1 MAVDSTWAE
10 RALHHA
16 RYITTRIGPR
26 GAATPA
32 EKHAADYV
40 QQQMQQLGL
49 QQVRL
54 ESFTAPTYGWL
65 AIAIAFSLAVWSAFL
80 CWGTFYL
87 TQTRIIGGVFGA
99 VLSALALVIIY
110 LEINLRDNPL
120 RRLVARG
127 RSHNAIGRQA
137 PAGGAAQAKQHV
149 VLVSHLD
156 TPPAARPFKTPRR
169 ARLFRWVFIIGALSL
184 FASVGLYLLGG
195 LDIWEWA
202 FVWAGV
208 CSILQSL
215 VIIQSLQ
222 ADRGDFTPGA
232 NNNASGIGAVL
243 TLAER
248 VKIAPLRNTE
258 VWFVCCGSHTTGNSG
273 LRALLQQHGDELR
286 EAWFIG
292 FEGVGVGKRLISIQR
307 EGWPGHWP
315 GRSLHPA
322 LRDLLDRTRR
332 ENPALPIEPH
342 ATPRNTVVAAATRRG
357 LKSLCLSVYAD
368 DNHLPYAYDRDDVVA
383 HLQVEAL
390 DVAQAAGWELL
401 QQIDRG

>member
-16 RYITTRIGPR
+16 RHIATRIGPR
-26 GAATPA
+26 GAATPE
-32 EKHAADYV
+32 EKRAADYV
-40 QQQMQQLGL
+40 QQQMQRLGL

-54 ESFTAPTYGWL
+54 ESFSAPTYGWL
-65 AIAIAFSLAVWSAFL
+65 VIALAFSLAVWSVFA
-80 CWGTFYL
+80 CWGAFYL
-87 TQTRIIGGVFGA
+87 TQTRFIGGMFGA
-99 VLSALALVIIY
+99 LLSAFALVVIT
-110 LEINLRDNPL
+110 LEANLRDNPL
-120 RRLVARG
+120 RRLVTRG
-127 RSHNAIGRQA
+127 RSYNAIGWQASAESIRQR
-137 PAGGAAQAKQHV
+137 V

-169 ARLFRWVFIIGALSL
+169 ARLFRGVLLIGALSL
-184 FASVGLYLLGG
+184 FASVVLYLLGG

-208 CSILQSL
+208 CGLLQSL

-222 ADRGDFTPGA
+222 ADHGDFTPGA
-232 NNNASGIGAVL
+232 NNNASGIGVVL
-243 TLAER
+243 ALSER
-248 VKIAPLRNTE
+248 VKHAPLRNTE
-258 VWFVCCGSHTTGNSG
+258 VWFVCCGSHTTGSSG
-273 LRALLQQHGDELR
+273 LRALLQQHGEELR

-292 FEGVGVGKRLISIQR
+292 FEGVGVGQRLISAQR
-307 EGWPGHWP
+307 EGWP

-322 LRDLLDRTRR
+322 LRDLLDRSRR
-332 ENPALPIEPH
+332 ENPALLIESH
-342 ATPRNTVVAAATRRG
+342 VTSRNTVVAAATRRG

-368 DNHLPYAYDRDDVVA
+368 DDHLPYAYRHEDVVE

>member
-1 MAVDSTWAE
+1 MAVDGTWGE
-10 RALHHA
+10 RALYHVRHIA
-16 RYITTRIGPR
+16 TGIGPR
-26 GAATPA
+26 GVATPE
-32 EKHAADYV
+32 EKRAADYAH
-40 QQQMQQLGL
+40 QQMQQLGL

-54 ESFTAPTYGWL
+54 ESFAAPVYGWL
-65 AIAIAFSLAVWSAFL
+65 VIAIAFSLAVWSVFF
-80 CWGTFYL
+80 CWGAFYL
-87 TQTRIIGGVFGA
+87 TQTRIVGGVLGA
-99 VLSALALVIIY
+99 AFSAFALVIIY
-110 LEINLRDNPL
+110 LEANLRDNPL
-120 RRLVARG
+120 RRLVTRG

-137 PAGGAAQAKQHV
+137 PAGSAQAKQRV
-149 VLVSHLD
+149 VLVSYLD

-169 ARLFRWVFIIGALSL
+169 ARLFRWVFLIGAFSL
-184 FASVGLYLLGG
+184 VASVGLYLLGG
-195 LDIWEWA
+195 FDIWEWA

-208 CSILQSL
+208 CGILQSL
-215 VIIQSLQ
+215 VIVQSLQ

-248 VKIAPLRNTE
+248 VKNAPLRNTE
-258 VWFVCCGSHTTGNSG
+258 VWFACCGSQAVGNAG

-292 FEGVGVGKRLISIQR
+292 FEGVGVGQRLISIQR
-307 EGWPGHWP
+307 EGWPGPWP

-342 ATPRNTVVAAATRRG
+342 VTPRNTVVAYATHRG
-357 LKSLCLSVYAD
+357 LKSLCLSIYAD
-368 DNHLPYAYDRDDVVA
+368 DNHLPYAYNRDDVVA

-390 DVAQAAGWELL
+390 DVAQATGWELL